1 MMMMILLTSSDF
13 DFDERDLSRQ
23 TPTRARADTGEGYR
37 RTNRADDM
45 ATTALHPSVKWCE
58 REDKVYLTIEVQDAQ
73 KVDVKIEETRFD
85 FACETPEGRK
95 YAETLDLFDKVKMDA
110 CTYATTGRQV
120 FAVLVKETPKWWG
133 KLLPSGTKKP
143 ANLKVDFDKW
153 ADEDDDDVGDVD
165 TSGFDMQSMMAAM
178 GGGAG
183 GMPGMMPGMMGG
195 GAGGMPGMMPGMMG
209 GDMGGGM
216 GGAGG
221 PGGDPADMAKLQELI
236 ASMKSEEA
244 AGAGGAKLEPVEE
257 EGEEAGADDLPDIA

>member
-1 MMMMILLTSSDF
+1 MMMILLTSSDF
-13 DFDERDLSRQ
+13 DFDERDLSISAN
-23 TPTRARADTGEGYR
+23 TDARASLGYR
-37 RTNRADDM
+37 RRIGRTNRADDM

-195 GAGGMPGMMPGMMG
+195 
-209 GDMGGGM
+209 DMGGGM

>member
-1 MMMMILLTSSDF
+1 MMMILLTSSDF
-13 DFDERDLSRQ
+13 DFDERSLANHR
-23 TPTRARADTGEGYR
+23 RARVRYR
-37 RTNRADDM
+37 RRIGRTNETNDM

-195 GAGGMPGMMPGMMG
+195 GAGGMPGMMG

>member
-1 MMMMILLTSSDF
+1 MRACAFGLMIRFDSIRSSATLIDAKGIVGIV
-13 DFDERDLSRQ
+13 EI
-23 TPTRARADTGEGYR
+23 DT
-37 RTNRADDM
+37 NAM
-45 ATTALHPSVKWCE
+45 ATTTLHPSVKWCE

-73 KVDVKIEETRFD
+73 KVAVKIEETCFD
-85 FACETPEGRK
+85 FGCETPDGRK
-95 YAETLDLFDKVKMDA
+95 YAEKLELFEKVKMDA

-133 KLLPSGTKKP
+133 RLLPSGAKKP

-183 GMPGMMPGMMGG
+183 GMPGMMGGGMGG
-195 GAGGMPGMMPGMMG
+195 GAGGMPDFSAMMG
-209 GDMGGGM
+209 GGAGGM

-236 ASMKSEEA
+236 ASMKSEDA

-257 EGEEAGADDLPDIA
+257 EGEEVNADDLPDIA

>member
-1 MMMMILLTSSDF
+1 MMMILLTSSDF
-13 DFDERDLSRQ
+13 DFDERSLANHR
-23 TPTRARADTGEGYR
+23 RARVRYR
-37 RTNRADDM
+37 RRIGRTNETNDM

-195 GAGGMPGMMPGMMG
+195 
-209 GDMGGGM
+209 DMGGGM

>member
-1 MMMMILLTSSDF
+1 
-13 DFDERDLSRQ
+13 
-23 TPTRARADTGEGYR
+23 
-37 RTNRADDM
+37 M
-45 ATTALHPSVKWCE
+45 ATLHPSVKWCE

-73 KVDVKIEETRFD
+73 KVAVKIEETCFD
-85 FACETPEGRK
+85 FGCETPDGRK
-95 YAETLDLFDKVKMDA
+95 YAEKLELFEKVKMDA

-133 KLLPSGTKKP
+133 KLLPSGAKKP

-183 GMPGMMPGMMGG
+183 GMPGMMG
-195 GAGGMPGMMPGMMG
+195 GAGGMGGAPDFSAMMG
-209 GDMGGGM
+209 GAGGV

-236 ASMKSEEA
+236 ASIKKEDA

-257 EGEEAGADDLPDIA
+257 EGEEVNADDLPDIA